1 VDFAGVE
8 QFLDTPVKRYS
19 SGMYVRLAFAVAAH
33 LNPEIL
39 IVDEVLA
46 VGDAEFQKKCLG
58 KMQDVAKTGRTVLFV
73 SHNMAAVRNLC
84 SSCLVLQEG
93 KLVLAGNVDDSL
105 ALYVSHNRQ
114 HREGHWIREEAEA
127 TQALLIRQ
135 VSAILEGEQ
144 PEHILSLEV
153 TLQSLSPHYPAFIA
167 VEILDKSGIPI
178 MQALPTTEGFI
189 RDSKSNH
196 IVKLAVQLP
205 PLIPGEYLVSIW
217 LGSHNTHTLDFVS
230 ECVNFEVDK
239 SPTKNRNYPHTSD
252 HGYIVPATR
261 LEYSN

>member
-1 VDFAGVE
+1 
-8 QFLDTPVKRYS
+8 
-19 SGMYVRLAFAVAAH
+19 
-33 LNPEIL
+33 
-39 IVDEVLA
+39 
-46 VGDAEFQKKCLG
+46 
-58 KMQDVAKTGRTVLFV
+58 
-73 SHNMAAVRNLC
+73 
-84 SSCLVLQEG
+84 
-93 KLVLAGNVDDSL
+93 
-105 ALYVSHNRQ
+105 
-114 HREGHWIREEAEA
+114 
-127 TQALLIRQ
+127 
-135 VSAILEGEQ
+135 
-144 PEHILSLEV
+144 
-153 TLQSLSPHYPAFIA
+153 
-167 VEILDKSGIPI
+167 